1 MVKSKMT
8 VTTNLRSY
16 CFPVVLMCFDF
27 FCAFQI
33 NCVVMRG
40 INDDEVCDFVRV
52 TEEKVTNYAFF
63 ILC

>member
-1 MVKSKMT
+1 
-8 VTTNLRSY
+8 
-16 CFPVVLMCFDF
+16 
-27 FCAFQI
+27 
-33 NCVVMRG
+33 MRG